1 MLNYTNF
8 FEKTPTVVLNIP
20 GKIVIENKGNNS
32 LNFEVDYNAFPKE
45 VLEKIKY
52 GREEVF
58 AETTNCVTYDE
69 DKNKQKYLMVM
80 INNDGK
86 KEWYKALSEN
96 NTMNFSM
103 IRNKVD
109 ILKNN
114 IVIKSINVSYAKQ
127 FAFSLGDGNY
137 IFRVSTYNIEGDLV
151 FTNDIIV
158 ELKTNYYSLNS
169 TKSENIRI
177 PFDKKEGNFELI
189 LATNSK
195 KLYGFKVVD
204 IISENDNIFEFSY
217 YNSNGY
223 SKNISGKIGSEFDL
237 INERQT
243 EEIIKNPIQEKLVK
257 PSFVFDIKELFTTKH
272 SDDDIGVIKFA
283 TIRDK
288 IKDTY
293 FSYCNLKC
301 DVTQNYTVDF
311 PKTDDLLIT
320 DKFKNYPLFYKFLI
334 DIPFENLKIIDS
346 DNIEITDFITEKI
359 SENIN
364 IIYFNPLRNKEY
376 YYILDNNPP
385 LLIQYKKTIDSYKMV
400 FDKNEIKLENPVY
413 FGDLMLKGNGTYEVE
428 IQFADYNIKTFE
440 LKATDKKFEYLED
453 ERVKIN
459 KELISIS
466 VKTKEPVE
474 IINMIC
480 NLKNNRYSY
489 SYFKN
494 NFKDFVYIANPVGKQ
509 NIDEIPDTELYKLN
523 INKKY
528 IFRNNILKE
537 VENGPLYLEPIQK
550 QDVIFTDI
558 EEWSK
563 EYSIDETEIVET
575 SIDDKFFLEN
585 VINPARVIKNEN

>member
-32 LNFEVDYNAFPKE
+32 LNFEVDYNAFPEE
-45 VLEKIKY
+45 VLNKIKH

-58 AETTNCVTYDE
+58 NEATNCVTYDK
-69 DKNKQKYLMVM
+69 DKNKQNYLMVM

-96 NTMNFSM
+96 NSMNFSL
-103 IRNKVD
+103 IRNQVD

-114 IVIKSINVSYAKQ
+114 VVIKNINVSYAKQ
-127 FAFSLGDGNY
+127 FSFSLGDGNY
-137 IFRVSTYNIEGDLV
+137 IFRVNTYNLDNELI
-151 FTNDIIV
+151 FTNDISV

-169 TKSENIRI
+169 TKNENIRI
-177 PFDKKEGNFELI
+177 PFNKKEGNFELV
-189 LATNSK
+189 LAANSK

-223 SKNISGKIGSEFDL
+223 SKSISGKIGSEFDL
-237 INERQT
+237 INEKQT
-243 EEIIKNPIQEKLVK
+243 KDIIKNPVQEKLVK
-257 PSFVFDIKELFTTKH
+257 PTFVFDIKELFTTKH

-293 FSYCNLKC
+293 SSYCNLKC
-301 DVTQNYTVDF
+301 DVAQNYTVDF
-311 PKTDDLLIT
+311 PKSDDLLIT

-334 DIPFENLKIIDS
+334 DTPFDSLKIIDS
-346 DNIEITDFITEKI
+346 DDNEITDFMVEKI
-359 SENIN
+359 SEEIA
-364 IIYFNPLRNKEY
+364 IIYFNPFRNKKY
-376 YYILDNNPP
+376 YYILDDNPP
-385 LLIQYKKTIDSYKMV
+385 LLISYKRAIDSYKMI
-400 FDKNEIKLENPVY
+400 FNKNEIKLETPMY

-428 IQFADYNIKTFE
+428 IQFADYNTKTFE
-440 LKATDKKFEYLED
+440 LKATEKEFKFLED

-459 KELISIS
+459 KELISIK
-466 VKTKEPVE
+466 VKTDEPIE
-474 IINMIC
+474 IISMIC

-494 NFKDFVYIANPVGKQ
+494 NFKDFVYIANPVGEQ
-509 NIDEIPDTELYKLN
+509 NINEIPDTELYKLN

-528 IFRNNILKE
+528 IFRNNILEE
-537 VENGPLYLEPIQK
+537 VQNGPLYLEPIQK

-558 EEWSK
+558 EEWLK
-563 EYSIDETEIVET
+563 EYDLDETEIVET
-575 SIDDKFFLEN
+575 SVDDKFFLEN
-585 VINPARVIKNEN
+585 VINPARVIRNEN